1 MKHLIIFTRYPEPG
15 RTKTRLIPA
24 LGPEGAAQ
32 LHRQMAEKMMRTAQE
47 LAKLQPVS
55 IEIQYTGSDLQLMQ
69 NWLGLD
75 LTYQLQG
82 TGDLG
87 DRIIQAFQVAF
98 MAGKSS
104 VVIIGTDCPD
114 LSCDILSQ
122 AFEMLQHQDV
132 VIGPAQDG
140 GYYLIGLSRLIPEL
154 FQGINWGTAE
164 VLQQTITI
172 CQDLN
177 CSVAYLPQLSDID
190 RPEDLIKL

>member
-1 MKHLIIFTRYPEPG
+1 MTKHLIIFTRYPEPG
-15 RTKTRLIPA
+15 QTKTRLIPA

-32 LHRQMAEKMMRTAQE
+32 LHRQMAEKMVRTAQE
-47 LAKLQPVS
+47 LAKLQSVS

-87 DRIIQAFQVAF
+87 DRIIQAFQDAF
-98 MAGKSS
+98 MAGKSA
-104 VVIIGTDCPD
+104 VVIVGTDCPD
-114 LSCDILSQ
+114 LSCEILSQ
-122 AFEMLQHQDV
+122 AFEILQHQDI

-164 VLQQTITI
+164 VLQQTIAI
-172 CQDLN
+172 CQNLN
-177 CSVAYLPQLSDID
+177 HSVGDLPQLADVD
-190 RPEDLIKL
+190 RPEDLIE